1 MIWNKHDK
9 LEGTHAFLS
18 ASKSSWLRKSE
29 GALVDA
35 YINSYAIQIGTLLHA
50 YAKERIAYREKLR
63 KSDFGSVR
71 FELIRKRIPEFAIN
85 LDIIFPTL
93 MSYVNDAIG
102 FNMDP
107 EIVLYYS
114 DLCYGTADAIQL
126 DGKLLRI
133 HDLKTGVTDVK
144 MDQLMIYAGLY
155 FLEYGQKPEHIRTEL
170 RIYQNNEV
178 SVLKPD
184 AEQIR
189 DTMDAIVASTKL
201 LQKLR

>member
-1 MIWNKHDK
+1 MIWNKHNN

-18 ASKSSWLRKSE
+18 ASQSTWLRKNENTLIDS
-29 GALVDA
+29 

-50 YAKERIAYREKLR
+50 YAKERIMFREKLR
-63 KSDFGSVR
+63 KSDLGSVR

-85 LDIIFPTL
+85 LDLIFPTL

-107 EIVLYYS
+107 EVLLYYS
-114 DLCYGTADAIQL
+114 DLCYGTADSIQL

-133 HDLKTGVTDVK
+133 HDLKTGVKEAK
-144 MDQLMIYAGLY
+144 MDQLMIYAALF
-155 FLEYGQKPEHIRTEL
+155 FLEYGQKPEHVNTEL
-170 RIYQNNEV
+170 RIYQCNEV
-178 SVLKPD
+178 GVMKPD
-184 AEQIR
+184 AKQIR
-189 DTMDAIVASTKL
+189 EIMDAIVASTKL